1 MGDVASV
8 VSAGRASESQRTAE
22 VAVLLLVDPTAAPER
37 ALALKHAFVPE
48 LGTSVVRVGGL
59 DRALVASRRFDAA
72 VVLAGADAAGSQA
85 IAEEVARCG
94 CPVALVVESSLDVR
108 RPQLPETVAALI
120 DVISV
125 ASADALASRIATWI
139 VAAAAEKRI
148 ALAANFPFCRKAAVS
163 EVVGSCAL
171 ENAAVG
177 AVQIIP
183 GADFP
188 IMCVNQ
194 IRLALDIAACHGQP
208 ISVERLADIGGVFGV
223 GLLYRYVARTLVGLV
238 PGVGWLLKGAVG
250 YAGTVATGQA
260 LSLRFNPDAPSPRQG
275 VERVR
280 DTITQLSRSAA
291 DVARVAR
298 GEARPA
304 PAATEPAA
312 QVVEAASALP
322 ASQPADDYL
331 TIGQQ
336 Q

>member
-1 MGDVASV
+1 M
-8 VSAGRASESQRTAE
+8 
-22 VAVLLLVDPTAAPER
+22 
-37 ALALKHAFVPE
+37 
-48 LGTSVVRVGGL
+48 
-59 DRALVASRRFDAA
+59 
-72 VVLAGADAAGSQA
+72 
-85 IAEEVARCG
+85 
-94 CPVALVVESSLDVR
+94 
-108 RPQLPETVAALI
+108 
-120 DVISV
+120 
-125 ASADALASRIATWI
+125 
-139 VAAAAEKRI
+139 
-148 ALAANFPFCRKAAVS
+148 S

>member
-1 MGDVASV
+1 MSP
-8 VSAGRASESQRTAE
+8 RHCQLIFLCPLLLRLILQRH
-22 VAVLLLVDPTAAPER
+22 AVLEDGN
-37 ALALKHAFVPE
+37 F
-48 LGTSVVRVGGL
+48 
-59 DRALVASRRFDAA
+59 A
-72 VVLAGADAAGSQA
+72 VVVLFVLC
-85 IAEEVARCG
+85 E
-94 CPVALVVESSLDVR
+94 
-108 RPQLPETVAALI
+108 
-120 DVISV
+120 
-125 ASADALASRIATWI
+125 
-139 VAAAAEKRI
+139 
-148 ALAANFPFCRKAAVS
+148 F
-163 EVVGSCAL
+163 
-171 ENAAVG
+171 
-177 AVQIIP
+177 
-183 GADFP
+183 
-188 IMCVNQ
+188 
-194 IRLALDIAACHGQP
+194 AACHGQP

-260 LSLRFNPDAPSPRQG
+260 LSLRFNPDAPSPREG